1 MPRVSLPPR
10 NEQFPFSQELME
22 GNVKALST
30 VNVVAV

>member
-1 MPRVSLPPR
+1 MLRVSLPPW
-10 NEQFPFSQELME
+10 NEQFPSSQGLME